1 MAQNVTTVLEKTE
14 ITAEEIAASPLIK
27 NFLYLIHGEGS
38 SRSRKLDLD
47 ELKKIVN
54 DLTSI
59 FLQKGVPSSSVV
71 QNAEIDGADIKM
83 YAEGEQLTDDS
94 NSDLS
99 RGGLVVGRTTSGPTE
114 QTTVKPDGF
123 SVKSVS
129 GQVSTEARLE
139 KDSVAFYI
147 GNVKC
152 AAVKYVNDGN
162 NSRLVIASSVPI
174 SIASKIES
182 SNDVEAYDVF
192 ASSILPKTGSQS
204 VTFTKLEGSEI
215 GAGTGKFNSIGS
227 ASTGQ
232 SIEVNSDFDFNDDVA
247 FNGPVVDNSQHSF
260 YGGVSCAIQ
269 QYNPDFQGD
278 SVDTSGGSI
287 IWLKPDDSDETVD
300 LTDLLKGAST
310 GQRFTIISEKSVKLI
325 FDINVNSKFYIDL
338 PYKGS
343 DFVVVT
349 TTPDYV
355 TLRPV
360 CCAGNF
366 TT

>member
-1 MAQNVTTVLEKTE
+1 MAQNVTTVLEKME

-47 ELKKIVN
+47 ELKKFVN
-54 DLTSI
+54 ELTSI
-59 FLQKGVPSSSVV
+59 FLQKGIPGSSIV

-99 RGGLVVGRTTSGPTE
+99 RGGLAVVRTTSGPTE
-114 QTTVKPDGF
+114 QTTVKPEGL
-123 SVKSVS
+123 SVKNVS
-129 GQVSTEARLE
+129 GLVSTEARLE

-147 GNVKC
+147 GNVKK

-162 NSRLVIASSVPI
+162 NSRLVIESSVPI
-174 SIASKIES
+174 STASKIVS
-182 SNDVEAYDVF
+182 SDDVEADDVI
-192 ASSILPKTGSQS
+192 ASSILPKTGRQS
-204 VTFTKLEGSEI
+204 VAFTKLEGNEVD
-215 GAGTGKFNSIGS
+215 AGTGKFNSIGG
-227 ASTGQ
+227 STGQ
-232 SIEVNSDFDFNDDVA
+232 SIGVNSDVDFNDDVT
-247 FNGPVVDNSQHSF
+247 FNGPVMDVSHHSF
-260 YGGVSCAIQ
+260 AGGVSCAIQ
-269 QYNPDFQGD
+269 QYNPDNQGD
-278 SVDTSGGSI
+278 DVDVLGGSV
-287 IWLKPDDSDETVD
+287 IWLKPDNSDETVD
-300 LTDLLKGAST
+300 LTDLLKGAYT